1 MTLRITIKNV
11 TLSITIKKQHSSL
24 LDTECR
30 YAECHYA
37 ECRGIKVTVS
47 HFHPCLMFAGKAKDL
62 TWTGAQGFTW
72 VDS

>member
-1 MTLRITIKNV
+1 MTLRITIKNA

-24 LDTECR
+24 LDT
-30 YAECHYA
+30 ECHYA

-47 HFHPCLMFAGKAKDL
+47 HFHPCLIFAGKAKDL